1 MFAKHAVKSFAMI
14 GLLALSAC
22 GYQPLYATRD
32 DGSSVSQQL
41 AEVNVVLQTT
51 RVGQMVRNEIVRS
64 TRPAGTQAQD
74 RFYLKFQT
82 KDNAETLIDTKD
94 TVRRRLAYN
103 LTANFQ
109 LVDAASSNVVFSG
122 SAFSRVPYDRLDASF
137 ANVQARVN
145 AEEQAAKQVG
155 QEMRTRLAAFLAT
168 NYTTGTNY

>member
-1 MFAKHAVKSFAMI
+1 MYSKHAIKSFALV

-41 AEVNVVLQTT
+41 AEVSVVPQST
-51 RVGQMVRNEIVRS
+51 RVGQLVRNEIVQS

-74 RFYLKFQT
+74 RFYLKFQA
-82 KDNAETLIDTKD
+82 KGDAQTLIDTAD
-94 TVRRRLAYN
+94 TVHRRLAYN
-103 LTANFQ
+103 LTTKFQ
-109 LVDAASSNVVFSG
+109 LVDAATNSVIFSG
-122 SAFSRVPYDRLDASF
+122 RAFSRVPYDRLDASF

-168 NYTTGTNY
+168 N